1 MPIIKEETILLFIDR
16 INRLEKDKKPRW
28 GKMTGSQMLAHCS
41 TSIKMAYGDIPVK
54 FRTGKFKS
62 AMYRFLIVDL
72 LPFLKYLPAP
82 PEIRVGKKLQV
93 IGDFDTERNQLINQ
107 LTRIKETPD
116 DFIFGP
122 HPIFRHMSGKKWG
135 KLAVKHLDHHL
146 RQFGV

>member
-28 GKMTGSQMLAHCS
+28 GVMTGSQMLAHCS
-41 TSIKMAYGDIPVK
+41 TSIRMAYGDIPVK

-62 AMYRFLIVDL
+62 VMYKFLIVDF

-93 IGDFDTERNQLINQ
+93 IGDFDTERNQLIAQ
-107 LTRIKETPD
+107 LNRIKETPN
-116 DFIFGP
+116 DFDFGP

-146 RQFGV
+146 RQFGA

>member
-1 MPIIKEETILLFIDR
+1 MGIIKDEAIHLLIER
-16 INRLEKDKKPRW
+16 IQKVEKDRQPLW
-28 GKMTGSQMLAHCS
+28 GKMNSTEMLAHCS

-93 IGDFDTERNQLINQ
+93 IGDFDTERNQLITQ
-107 LTRIKETPD
+107 LTRIKETPN
-116 DFIFGP
+116 DFVFGP

-135 KLAVKHLDHHL
+135 KLAVKH
-146 RQFGV
+146 

>member
-1 MPIIKEETILLFIDR
+1 MPIIKEETIQGFIDR
-16 INRLEKDKKPRW
+16 VNRLEKDKHALW
-28 GKMTGSQMLAHCS
+28 GKMTGPEMLAHCS

-62 AMYRFLIVDL
+62 AMYKILIVDL

-82 PEIRVGKKLQV
+82 PELNVQKKLKN
-93 IGDFDTERNQLINQ
+93 IGDFEMERNELIVQLQ
-107 LTRIKETPD
+107 RIRKTPG
-116 DFIFGP
+116 DFTFAP
-122 HPIFRHMSGKKWG
+122 HPIFRQMSGKSWG